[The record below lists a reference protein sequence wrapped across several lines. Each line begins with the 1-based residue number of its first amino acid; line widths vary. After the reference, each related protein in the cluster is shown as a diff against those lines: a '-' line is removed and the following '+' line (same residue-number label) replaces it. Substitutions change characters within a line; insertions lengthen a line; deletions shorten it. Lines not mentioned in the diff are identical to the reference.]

1 MDLSSMLKCGI
12 KGTNVTSPRCG
23 LPVQRTPDAP
33 RRSASQRARRAADTG
48 PGSDA
53 LCPDCGECRSR
64 RSERYRLSAL
74 GNLATHIP
82 SRCDVKHTHAHNDVT
97 DRSSH
102 QSERYRLSA
111 RVNLSTAISTRCD
124 VIHTRTRT
132 MTSQTAAATKQ
143 SVTGCRLQET

>member
-102 QSERYRLSA
+102 QAERYRLSA
-111 RVNLSTAISTRCD
+111 PGNLTTPTRCD
-124 VIHTRTRT
+124 VTHTRT
-132 MTSQTAAATKQ
+132 MTSQTAVATNQ
-143 SVTGCRLQET
+143 SVTGCRLEKTC